1 MSEPPRES
9 IPRRSRARWIR
20 DVLGRNAKQLSFIP
34 RERRFYD
41 LFEQQATVI
50 VRSAVLLEQAL
61 ADAASLIRYQ
71 QEIKDLERQGDE
83 ITHEIVVTLNRTF
96 VTPFD
101 HEDIYALASGLD
113 DILDYIEEVADT
125 ANLYGITTIPEPARE
140 LARLLSRAVGELEQ
154 AIGKLESGKG
164 IEEHSAEVHRL
175 EDGGDSVSRRAIAE
189 LFAGEHPLLEVIKLK
204 ELYGLLEDSL
214 HRGVAMAML
223 IAVLFGAIT
232 WNLFTWRA
240 GLPSSSS
247 HALIGALIGMGL
259 AVYGLD
265 MVQWGEVYPVFI
277 ALVTSPV
284 VGLLIAYVLTVVLL
298 NLFRRVR
305 PSHDNG
311 VFRRLQLFSS
321 GFVAFSHGAND
332 AQKTMA
338 IITLALFS
346 SGHLPEFIV
355 PTWVALAAAIAI
367 GLGTWAG
374 GWRIIRMEPVDGF
387 AAQTAAAAVIQLATT
402 WGLPVSTTQVVSGA
416 VMGAGATRRFSAVR
430 WGVARRIVWAWI
442 FTIPASAVF

>member
-1 MSEPPRES
+1 MPSTA
-9 IPRRSRARWIR
+9 ARPWR
-20 DVLGRNAKQLSFIP
+20 TCWRVSLTRMPDPQTLLLVLTIAIAL
-34 RERRFYD
+34 
-41 LFEQQATVI
+41 LFDFTN
-50 VRSAVLLEQAL
+50 
-61 ADAASLIRYQ
+61 
-71 QEIKDLERQGDE
+71 GF
-83 ITHEIVVTLNRTF
+83 H
-96 VTPFD
+96 
-101 HEDIYALASGLD
+101 
-113 DILDYIEEVADT
+113 DT
-125 ANLYGITTIPEPARE
+125 AN
-140 LARLLSRAVGELEQ
+140 AVGT
-154 AIGKLESGKG
+154 AIGTRALPPRFAVGLTAILNLVG
-164 IEEHSAEVHRL
+164 AVVTTQFLHAEVANTVGSL
-175 EDGGDSVSRRAIAE
+175 VAP
-189 LFAGEHPLLEVIKLK
+189 AG
-204 ELYGLLEDSL
+204 
-214 HRGVAMAML
+214 GVAMSML

-265 MVQWGEVYPVFI
+265 TVQWGEVYPVFI
-277 ALVTSPV
+277 ALVTTPV
-284 VGLLIAYVLTVVLL
+284 VGLLIAYVLIVVLL

-305 PSHDNG
+305 PSHANG

-374 GWRIIRMEPVDGF
+374 GWRIIRTMGTRIIRMEPVHGF
-387 AAQTAAAAVIQLATT
+387 AAQTVAASVIQLATA

-416 VMGAGATRRFSAVR
+416 VMGAGSTRRFSAVR

-442 FTIPASAVF
+442 FTIPASAALAASGVLLIKAGALAVTLAILVLGVWLLSMLVRWMQRKRPGTDFEMEWIEDPGTLEESASQDGASEKVSVVRAGKSR

>member
-1 MSEPPRES
+1 MSWRVSLPRMPDPQTLLLVFT
-9 IPRRSRARWIR
+9 IAIA
-20 DVLGRNAKQLSFIP
+20 L
-34 RERRFYD
+34 
-41 LFEQQATVI
+41 LFDFTN
-50 VRSAVLLEQAL
+50 
-61 ADAASLIRYQ
+61 
-71 QEIKDLERQGDE
+71 GF
-83 ITHEIVVTLNRTF
+83 H
-96 VTPFD
+96 
-101 HEDIYALASGLD
+101 
-113 DILDYIEEVADT
+113 DT
-125 ANLYGITTIPEPARE
+125 AN
-140 LARLLSRAVGELEQ
+140 AVGT
-154 AIGKLESGKG
+154 AIGTRALPPRFAVGLTAILNLVG
-164 IEEHSAEVHRL
+164 AVVTTQFLHAEVANTVGSL
-175 EDGGDSVSRRAIAE
+175 VAP
-189 LFAGEHPLLEVIKLK
+189 AG
-204 ELYGLLEDSL
+204 
-214 HRGVAMAML
+214 GVAMSML

-265 MVQWGEVYPVFI
+265 AVQWGEVYPVLI

-298 NLFRRVR
+298 NLFCRVR
-305 PSHDNG
+305 PSHANG

-321 GFVAFSHGAND
+321 AFVAFSHGAND

-346 SGHLPEFIV
+346 SGRLPEFVV
-355 PTWVALAAAIAI
+355 PVWVALAAAIAI

-374 GWRIIRMEPVDGF
+374 GWRIIRTMGTRIVRMQPVDGF

-416 VMGAGATRRFSAVR
+416 VMGAGSTRRFSAVR

-442 FTIPASAVF
+442 FTIPASAVLAASAALLITAEPLAVMFAVLILGAVTLVWVARRVSSRKRSAPIDDEGGDRVPKLRQ

>member
-1 MSEPPRES
+1 MPDPQTLLL
-9 IPRRSRARWIR
+9 
-20 DVLGRNAKQLSFIP
+20 VLTIAIAL
-34 RERRFYD
+34 
-41 LFEQQATVI
+41 LFDFTN
-50 VRSAVLLEQAL
+50 
-61 ADAASLIRYQ
+61 
-71 QEIKDLERQGDE
+71 GF
-83 ITHEIVVTLNRTF
+83 H
-96 VTPFD
+96 
-101 HEDIYALASGLD
+101 
-113 DILDYIEEVADT
+113 DT
-125 ANLYGITTIPEPARE
+125 AN
-140 LARLLSRAVGELEQ
+140 AVGT
-154 AIGKLESGKG
+154 AIGTRALPPRFAVGLTAILNLVG
-164 IEEHSAEVHRL
+164 AVVTTQLLHAEVANTVGSL
-175 EDGGDSVSRRAIAE
+175 VAP
-189 LFAGEHPLLEVIKLK
+189 AG
-204 ELYGLLEDSL
+204 
-214 HRGVAMAML
+214 GVAMSML

-305 PSHDNG
+305 PSHANG

-374 GWRIIRMEPVDGF
+374 GWRIIRTMGTRIVRMEPVDGF

-442 FTIPASAVF
+442 FTIPASAVLAASAALLITAGPLVVMFAALILGVVTLVWVARRLGSRKPSPHFDDEGGDRVSKLRQ